1 MKKFSFIVMIIM
13 VMQIFSSVTL
23 AIENINPDVKTAEM
37 VQPNVQQENQSNETV
52 IPDENFS
59 NEQASATSTRSAIW
73 ATTNK
78 TTNLI
83 SVPYANINATIAS
96 LPSGSGFYII
106 ERDYKYFYVYRV
118 VNGKYQ
124 RGYVKMADVDYSSY
138 SWVDHNIFEKGVTKF
153 TADSQAVLSGP
164 GTTNTY
170 EHIGS
175 IYKGESPLLILRTE
189 LNTYNNVTYAFI
201 QYKVT
206 STGKFKRGWVPY
218 SAVKVEKASSSDS
231 LIDNNSVFYLE
242 SVATG
247 KMIQAATS
255 NNAGDK
261 VSQQPSNITNNTQL
275 FKIEKASTG
284 YYRFVLHSNTNLSL
298 QVVGNQMA
306 EGTQLGVNTKGT
318 SSSPTKAEEFE
329 VKINDDGSFSLSSR
343 CTGRYRSVDLY
354 GGNSANGTK
363 IISSLT
369 TNDANQRWYFQ
380 PKIKRGN
387 DIAIIKV
394 GDSTGKACVSM
405 YNAFNNN
412 LNVYY
417 ANRINLASTANVS
430 KNSEFNLPH
439 IKFAIKNSSVFYING
454 HGYPAPKINVTGK
467 SYTITPG
474 NIGFNTTD
482 RTRWG
487 ILSPC
492 NQLNKDGSAIVWAK
506 QALRNGVHGILG
518 YYDLAPE
525 DSGGEDDPQP
535 KNIAEF
541 ASKLSDGKTFIA
553 SWKAA
558 NDGFWGIAGKS
569 NWAAI
574 YHATAESDTLSSYN
588 NAISSPTTSTIY
600 YYARNAAEGSLSTTE
615 ISEFIS
621 TIGSV
626 KKTESIETN
635 QSVPKEWK
643 TVNEII
649 TYEKTDFDIGTAKS
663 VTTDKDEALSQVSI
677 FIKENNIELPANPEI
692 EYGNIT
698 KSRLS
703 DDETC
708 FVEEKI
714 LAHTFT
720 LHVDNMSKKGTKMYF
735 EVTDDGVVNY
745 MAQPNEDN

>member
-1 MKKFSFIVMIIM
+1 M
-13 VMQIFSSVTL
+13 VLQMFSSVTF
-23 AIENINPDVKTAEM
+23 ATENINHDVITAEI
-37 VQPNVQQENQSNETV
+37 VQPNIQQENRSDETV
-52 IPDENFS
+52 ISDEIFS
-59 NEQASATSTRSAIW
+59 NEQVPTANTRAAIW

-83 SVPYANINATIAS
+83 SAPYANINTTIAS

-106 ERDYKYFYVYRV
+106 ERDYTYFYVYRV

-124 RGYVKMADVDYSSY
+124 RGYVNIADVNYSSY

-218 SAVKVEKASSSDS
+218 SAVKVDKAASSDS

-242 SVATG
+242 SVATR

-284 YYRFVLHSNTNLSL
+284 YYRFILQSNTKLSL

-329 VKINDDGSFSLSSR
+329 VKINDDGSFSLASR

-363 IISSLT
+363 IISSLSANT
-369 TNDANQRWYFQ
+369 SNQRWYFQ

-417 ANRINLASTANVS
+417 ASRTNLDSTANVS

-454 HGYPAPKINVTGK
+454 HGYPEPKINVNGK
-467 SYTITPG
+467 SYTITPS
-474 NIGFNTTD
+474 NIGFATTD

-506 QALRNGVHGILG
+506 QALRNGVRGILG
-518 YYDLAPE
+518 YYDLAPK

-541 ASKLSDGKTFIA
+541 ASKLSGGKTFIA

-588 NAISSPTTSTIY
+588 SAISSPSTSTIY
-600 YYARNAAEGSLSTTE
+600 YYARNTAEGSLSTAAV
-615 ISEFIS
+615 SEFIS
-621 TIGSV
+621 TIDSV
-626 KKTESIETN
+626 KKAENFETN

-643 TVNEII
+643 TVNEI
-649 TYEKTDFDIGTAKS
+649 TTFEKTGFDIGTAKA
-663 VTTDKDEALSQVSI
+663 VTTDKDEALSQVGV
-677 FIKENNIELPANPEI
+677 FIRENNIQLPANLKI

-703 DDETC
+703 YDETC

-714 LAHTFT
+714 LAHTYT
-720 LHVDNMSKKGTKMYF
+720 VKVDDISKNVAIMYF
-735 EVTDDGVVNY
+735 EVTDDGVVNF
-745 MAQPNEDN
+745 MSQPNEDN